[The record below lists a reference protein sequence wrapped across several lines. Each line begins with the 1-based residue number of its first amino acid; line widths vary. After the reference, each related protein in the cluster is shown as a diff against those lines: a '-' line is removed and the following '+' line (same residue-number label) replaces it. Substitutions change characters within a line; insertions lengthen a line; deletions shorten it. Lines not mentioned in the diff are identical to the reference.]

1 MRICNFLSGLFDM
14 LVSMSDKEL
23 KRLSI
28 LQEICDQRIS
38 QSQAAQLLDISERQI
53 RRLLQKYKAQ
63 GPTALAHAARGQTSN
78 SKLPEELRLKCLNIV
93 SDQFHGFGP
102 TLAHEKLTIVHGFD
116 ISVETLRSWMIAA
129 NLWIPRSKRLK
140 RPYQPRYNR
149 DCYGELIQIDGSH
162 HDWFEGRATK
172 CCLLVF
178 IDDATGKLQHLRF
191 CESESTFDYMLS
203 TRAYIEQHG
212 KPLAFYSDKHSVF
225 RVNQSSK
232 KDTKITQF
240 GRVLST
246 LNIDIIF
253 ANSPQ
258 AKGRVERANRTLQD
272 RLIKEM
278 RLKGISSI
286 AEANIWLPRFIEQF
300 NLKFAKTAFNPK
312 DLHRSVTETTE
323 ELDDIFTWREPRRVT
338 NSLTITY
345 DKCVYILESTEENQK
360 LIGKYIEFLEYPDGT
375 VAIEYQGRKITYSIF
390 DKLNQL
396 NQREIVENKRLGSVL
411 AHIQQQHEELEQHN
425 QRNRSQKMPSRRA
438 QKTAIQ
444 QRNLNPV
451 LDLEMPV

>member
-1 MRICNFLSGLFDM
+1 M

-23 KRLSI
+23 KRLSV
-28 LQEICDQRIS
+28 LQEICDQRIT
-38 QSQAAQLLDISERQI
+38 QSQAAQLLHISERQI
-53 RRLLQKYKAQ
+53 Y
-63 GPTALAHAARGQTSN
+63 
-78 SKLPEELRLKCLNIV
+78 
-93 SDQFHGFGP
+93 GFGP
-102 TLAHEKLTIVHGFD
+102 TLAHEKLTTVHGFD
-116 ISVETLRSWMIAA
+116 LSVETLRCWMIAA
-129 NLWIPRSKRLK
+129 DLWIPRSKRMK

-149 DCYGELIQIDGSH
+149 DCYGELVQIDGSH
-162 HDWFEGRATK
+162 HDWFEGRAAK

-191 CESESTFDYMLS
+191 CESESALDYMIS
-203 TRAYIEQHG
+203 TRLYVEQHG

-278 RLKGISSI
+278 RLEGISSI
-286 AEANIWLPRFIEQF
+286 ADANKWLPCFIEQF
-300 NLKFAKTAFNPK
+300 NLKFAKMAFNPK
-312 DLHRSVTETTE
+312 NLHRSVTETAE
-323 ELDDIFTWREPRRVT
+323 QLDDIFTWREPRRVT

-345 DKCVYILESTEENQK
+345 DKCVYLLEKTKENQR
-360 LIGKYIEFLEYPDGT
+360 LIGKYLEFLDYPDGT
-375 VAIEYQGRKITYSIF
+375 VAIMHEGRKINYSIF
-390 DKLNQL
+390 DKLSQL
-396 NQREIVENKRLGSVL
+396 NQREIVENKRLDAVL
-411 AHIQQQHEELEQHN
+411 NHIQQQHEELEQQN
-425 QRNRSQKMPSRRA
+425 KRSRSQKMPSRRA

-451 LDLEMPV
+451 LDLEMSI

>member
-1 MRICNFLSGLFDM
+1 
-14 LVSMSDKEL
+14 MSDKEIQ
-23 KRLSI
+23 RLAVLQDVRDHRITQVRAAEI
-28 LQEICDQRIS
+28 LNLS
-38 QSQAAQLLDISERQI
+38 TRQI
-53 RRLLQKYKAQ
+53 TRLLQKLNQ
-63 GPTALAHAARGQTSN
+63 DGVSSMAHASRGQPGHRRHDDLLKS
-78 SKLPEELRLKCLNIV
+78 KCLSII
-93 SDQFHGFGP
+93 SEHLLGFGP
-102 TLAHEKLTIVHGFD
+102 TLAHEKLSSIFD
-116 ISVETLRSWMIAA
+116 LNIPVETLRRWMTA
-129 NLWIPRSKRLK
+129 NDLWIPRSKRLK

-149 DCYGELIQIDGSH
+149 DCFGELIQIDGPH
-162 HDWFEGRATK
+162 HDWFEGRAVK

-191 CESESTFDYMLS
+191 CESESTFDYMIS
-203 TRAYIEQHG
+203 TRLYVEQHG

-278 RLKGISSI
+278 RLKGICSI
-286 AEANIWLPRFIEQF
+286 EQANVWLPCFIEQF
-300 NLKFAKTAFNPK
+300 NQKFAKMAFNPK
-312 DLHRSVTETTE
+312 NLHRPIMETAE

-345 DKCVYILESTEENQK
+345 DKCVYLLENTEENQR
-360 LIGKYIEFLEYPDGT
+360 LIGKYLEFLEYPDGT
-375 VAIEYQGRKITYSIF
+375 VAIMHQGRKINYSIF
-390 DKLNQL
+390 DKLSQL
-396 NQREIVENKRLGSVL
+396 NQREIVENKRLGAVL
-411 AHIQQQHEELEQHN
+411 NHIQQQHEELEQQN
-425 QRNRSQKMPSRRA
+425 KRNRSQKMPSRRA

-444 QRNLNPV
+444 ERNLNPV
-451 LDLEMPV
+451 LDLEMSI

>member
-1 MRICNFLSGLFDM
+1 M

-23 KRLSI
+23 KRLSV

-38 QSQAAQLLDISERQI
+38 QSQAAQLLHISERQI
-53 RRLLQKYKAQ
+53 RRLLQKYKVQ
-63 GPTALAHAARGQTSN
+63 GPAALAHAARGQPSN
-78 SKLPEELRLKCLNIV
+78 SKIPEELRLKCLNIV

-102 TLAHEKLTIVHGFD
+102 TLAHEKLTTVHGFD

-162 HDWFEGRATK
+162 HDWFEGRAPK

-203 TRAYIEQHG
+203 TRAYIEQLG

-240 GRVLST
+240 GRVLNM

-258 AKGRVERANRTLQD
+258 AKGRVECANRTLQD

-278 RLKGISSI
+278 RLEGISSI

-300 NLKFAKTAFNPK
+300 NLKFVKIAFNPK
-312 DLHRSVTETTE
+312 DLHRSVTETPE

-390 DKLNQL
+390 DKLSQL

>member
-1 MRICNFLSGLFDM
+1 MTHASRGQPGHHRHDDL
-14 LVSMSDKEL
+14 L
-23 KRLSI
+23 KSQCLSI
-28 LQEICDQRIS
+28 
-38 QSQAAQLLDISERQI
+38 ISEH
-53 RRLLQKYKAQ
+53 LL
-63 GPTALAHAARGQTSN
+63 
-78 SKLPEELRLKCLNIV
+78 
-93 SDQFHGFGP
+93 GFGP
-102 TLAHEKLTIVHGFD
+102 TLAHEKLSSMFNLNIP
-116 ISVETLRSWMIAA
+116 VEPVRRWMTA
-129 NLWIPRSKRLK
+129 NDLWIPRSKRLK

-149 DCYGELIQIDGSH
+149 DCFGELIQIDGSH
-162 HDWFEGRATK
+162 HDWFEGRAAK

-191 CESESTFDYMLS
+191 CESESTFDYMIS
-203 TRAYIEQHG
+203 TRLYVEQHG

-278 RLKGISSI
+278 RLEGISSI
-286 AEANIWLPRFIEQF
+286 EQANAWLPCFIEQF
-300 NLKFAKTAFNPK
+300 NQKFAKMAFNPK
-312 DLHRSVTETTE
+312 DLHRPITETAE

-345 DKCVYILESTEENQK
+345 DKCVYLLENTEENQR
-360 LIGKYIEFLEYPDGT
+360 LIGKYLEFLEYPDGT
-375 VAIEYQGRKITYSIF
+375 VALMHDGRKINYSLF
-390 DKLNQL
+390 DKLSQL
-396 NQREIVENKRLGSVL
+396 NQREIVENKRLGAVL
-411 AHIQQQHEELEQHN
+411 NHIQQQHEELEQQN
-425 QRNRSQKMPSRRA
+425 KRNRSQKMPSRRA
-438 QKTAIQ
+438 QKIAIKE
-444 QRNLNPV
+444 RNLNPV
-451 LDLEMPV
+451 LDLELSI

>member
-1 MRICNFLSGLFDM
+1 M

-23 KRLSI
+23 KRLSV
-28 LQEICDQRIS
+28 LQEICDQRIT
-38 QSQAAQLLDISERQI
+38 QSQAAQLLHISERQI

-63 GPTALAHAARGQTSN
+63 GPAALAHAGRGQISN
-78 SKLPEELRLKCLNIV
+78 SRLPEELRLKCLNIV
-93 SDQFHGFGP
+93 SDQLHGFGP
-102 TLAHEKLTIVHGFD
+102 TLAHEKLTTVHGFD
-116 ISVETLRSWMIAA
+116 LSVETLRSWMIAA
-129 NLWIPRSKRLK
+129 DLWMPRSKRLK
-140 RPYQPRYNR
+140 RSYQPRYNR
-149 DCYGELIQIDGSH
+149 DCFGELIQIDGSH
-162 HDWFEGRATK
+162 HDWFEGRAAK

-191 CESESTFDYMLS
+191 CESESTFDYMIS
-203 TRAYIEQHG
+203 TRLYVEQHG

-278 RLKGISSI
+278 RLEGISSI
-286 AEANIWLPRFIEQF
+286 AEANAWLPCFIEHF
-300 NLKFAKTAFNPK
+300 NQKFAKCARNSK
-312 DLHRSVTETTE
+312 NLHRSLTESDA
-323 ELDDIFTWREPRRVT
+323 ELEDIFTWQEPRKVT
-338 NSLTITY
+338 KNLTITY
-345 DKCVYILESTEENQK
+345 DKCIYLLEPTELNHKLAGQYIS
-360 LIGKYIEFLEYPDGT
+360 ILEYPDGT
-375 VAIEYQGRKITYSIF
+375 LALMHEGRKLNYSIF
-390 DKLNQL
+390 NKLAGLQQN
-396 NQREIVENKRLGSVL
+396 EIVENKRLGSVL
-411 AHIQQQHEELEQHN
+411 AHIQQQHEVLEKQN
-425 QRNRSQKMPSRRA
+425 KRSRAKKSMPSRKA
-438 QKTAIQ
+438 QKAVIE

-451 LDLEMPV
+451 LDSCG